1 METVGRYCWA
11 CGGSLPPGRESGTD
25 ATIGETLIDRAAT
38 ARHDQTIRL
47 GLLTAAGVAEEVGRD
62 IAEQLPAEL
71 AARVSPDV
79 RWEIPVVTDESAAR
93 GGAGTEV
100 IDIAHDRLLG
110 ENWHLG
116 IVLTDLPLRIGR
128 RPVVAD
134 ASATHGVAVISL
146 PALGAVQMR
155 RRARDAVV
163 RLVDGLVGESLELG
177 GREGGER
184 RERVRRRLHEIA
196 RAERTMHPDDDNV
209 DVRLVAAVVRGNARL
224 LAGMLR
230 ANRPWRLTSRL
241 SRALAAAGATLVF
254 ALVTAEVWNLAA
266 ALSPWRLAAL
276 SVISMA
282 AVVVFLILVHGLW
295 RRRAAGAGREQAI
308 LFNVATTLTLIIG
321 VASLYC
327 ALFVI
332 ALGAGELLL
341 DRRVVSDA
349 IGGHAS
355 FATYLKIA
363 WMATSL
369 ATVAG
374 ALGAGLE
381 SDAAVREAAY
391 GYRPERETE
400 REGEPAAVQRART
413 D

>member
-1 METVGRYCWA
+1 M
-11 CGGSLPPGRESGTD
+11 
-25 ATIGETLIDRAAT
+25 T
-38 ARHDQTIRL
+38 AE
-47 GLLTAAGVAEEVGRD
+47 GVAEELGRD
-62 IAEQLPAEL
+62 IAEELPAEL
-71 AARVSPDV
+71 AARVSSEV

-100 IDIAHDRLLG
+100 IDAAHARRLG
-110 ENWHLG
+110 EDWHLG

-184 RERVRRRLHEIA
+184 RRRVGRRLHEIA
-196 RAERTMHPDDDNV
+196 RAERTLHPDDENV
-209 DVRLVAAVVRGNARL
+209 DIRLVAAVVRGNARL

-230 ANRPWRLTSRL
+230 ANRPWRLTARL
-241 SRALAAAGATLVF
+241 SRALAAAGAALVF
-254 ALVTAEVWNLAA
+254 ALVTAEVWNLAD

-276 SVISMA
+276 AAISMA
-282 AVVVFLILVHGLW
+282 AVIVFLILVHGLW
-295 RRRAAGAGREQAI
+295 RRRPAGAGREQAI
-308 LFNVATTLTLIIG
+308 LFNVATTLTLTIG

-332 ALGAGELLL
+332 ALAAGGLLL
-341 DRRVVSDA
+341 EQRVVSES
-349 IGGHAS
+349 IGEHAS

-363 WMATSL
+363 WMSTSL
-369 ATVAG
+369 ATAAG

-400 REGEPAAVQRART
+400 REGEPAAAQRART

>member
-1 METVGRYCWA
+1 MGLW
-11 CGGSLPPGRESGTD
+11 GSLPLGRDSGTD
-25 ATIGETLIDRAAT
+25 ATIGRTLIDRAAT
-38 ARHDQTIRL
+38 ARKDPTIRL
-47 GLLTAAGVAEEVGRD
+47 GLMTAAGVSEELGRELAEE
-62 IAEQLPAEL
+62 LPAEL
-71 AARVSPDV
+71 AARVASEV
-79 RWEIPVVTDESAAR
+79 GWEIPVVTDGSAAR

-100 IDIAHDRLLG
+100 IDAAYERVLS
-110 ENWHLG
+110 ESWHLG
-116 IVLTDLPLRIGR
+116 IVLTDLPLHMGR

-134 ASATHGVAVISL
+134 ASATHGVAVVSL

-184 RERVRRRLHEIA
+184 RRRVRRRLHEIA
-196 RAERTMHPDDDNV
+196 RAERTLHPDDDGV
-209 DVRLVAAVVRGNARL
+209 DVRLVAAVVRGNIRL

-230 ANRPWRLTSRL
+230 ANRPWRLIARL

-254 ALVTAEVWNLAA
+254 ALLTAEVWKLAA
-266 ALSPWRLAAL
+266 ALSPWRLGAL

-295 RRRAAGAGREQAI
+295 RRRPAGAGREQAI
-308 LFNVATTLTLIIG
+308 LFNVATTLTLLIG

-332 ALGAGELLL
+332 ALGIGELML
-341 DRRVVSDA
+341 DHRVVSES
-349 IGGHAS
+349 IGKHAN
-355 FATYLKIA
+355 FVTYLKIA
-363 WMATSL
+363 WMTCSL
-369 ATVAG
+369 ATAAG

-381 SDAAVREAAY
+381 SDGAVREAAY

-400 REGEPAAVQRART
+400 REREPAARRSGPGRT
-413 D
+413 DR

>member
-1 METVGRYCWA
+1 M
-11 CGGSLPPGRESGTD
+11 
-25 ATIGETLIDRAAT
+25 
-38 ARHDQTIRL
+38 
-47 GLLTAAGVAEEVGRD
+47 TAAGVAEELGRELAD
-62 IAEQLPAEL
+62 ELPAGL
-71 AARVSPDV
+71 AARVSSEV
-79 RWEIPVVTDESAAR
+79 RWEIPVVTDEVAAR

-100 IDIAHDRLLG
+100 IDAAHERALG

-134 ASATHGVAVISL
+134 ASATHGVAVVSL
-146 PALGAVQMR
+146 PALGAVQIR

-177 GREGGER
+177 GREGDDR
-184 RERVRRRLHEIA
+184 RRRVRRRLQEIA
-196 RAERTMHPDDDNV
+196 RAERTLRPDDGDV

-230 ANRPWRLTSRL
+230 ANRPWRLIARL
-241 SRALAAAGATLVF
+241 SRALAAAGAAIVF
-254 ALVTAEVWNLAA
+254 ALVTAEVWHLAA
-266 ALSPWRLAAL
+266 ALSPWRLGAL

-295 RRRAAGAGREQAI
+295 KRRPAGGGREQAI

-321 VASLYC
+321 VASLSC

-332 ALGAGELLL
+332 ALGAGELML
-341 DRRVVSDA
+341 DQRVVSES
-349 IGGHAS
+349 IGDHVS

-363 WMATSL
+363 WMTSSL

-400 REGEPAAVQRART
+400 RERELAGA
-413 D
+413 

>member
-1 METVGRYCWA
+1 V
-11 CGGSLPPGRESGTD
+11 
-25 ATIGETLIDRAAT
+25 
-38 ARHDQTIRL
+38 
-47 GLLTAAGVAEEVGRD
+47 TAAGVAEELGREL
-62 IAEQLPAEL
+62 AEELPAEL
-71 AARVSPDV
+71 AARVSSEV
-79 RWEIPVVTDESAAR
+79 QWEIPVVNDESAAR

-100 IDIAHDRLLG
+100 IDAAHERVLSED
-110 ENWHLG
+110 WHLG
-116 IVLTDLPLRIGR
+116 IVLTDLPLRMGR

-134 ASATHGVAVISL
+134 ASATHGVGVVSL

-177 GREGGER
+177 GREGGKR
-184 RERVRRRLHEIA
+184 RKRVGRRLHEIA
-196 RAERTMHPDDDNV
+196 RAERTLHPDDDDV
-209 DVRLVAAVVRGNARL
+209 DIRLVAAVVRGNARL

-230 ANRPWRLTSRL
+230 ANRPWRLITRL
-241 SRALAAAGATLVF
+241 SRALAAAGAALVF
-254 ALVTAEVWNLAA
+254 ALVTAEVWNLAV
-266 ALSPWRLAAL
+266 ALSAWRLGAL

-282 AVVVFLILVHGLW
+282 AIVVFLILVHGLW
-295 RRRAAGAGREQAI
+295 RRRPAGAGREQAI

-332 ALGAGELLL
+332 ALGAGELML
-341 DRRVVSDA
+341 DHRVVA
-349 IGGHAS
+349 RTIGNHVG
-355 FATYLKIA
+355 FATYVKIA
-363 WMATSL
+363 WMTTSL
-369 ATVAG
+369 ATAAG

-400 REGEPAAVQRART
+400 REGEAERERETEREREPAAAQRARP

>member
-1 METVGRYCWA
+1 M
-11 CGGSLPPGRESGTD
+11 
-25 ATIGETLIDRAAT
+25 
-38 ARHDQTIRL
+38 
-47 GLLTAAGVAEEVGRD
+47 TAAGVADEVGRD
-62 IAEQLPAEL
+62 IAEELPAEL
-71 AARVSPDV
+71 AANVSSEM

-100 IDIAHDRLLG
+100 IDAAYERLLG
-110 ENWHLG
+110 EDWHLG

-146 PALGAVQMR
+146 PALGAVQIR

-184 RERVRRRLHEIA
+184 RRRVRRRLHEIA
-196 RAERTMHPDDDNV
+196 RAERTVHPDDAGI

-230 ANRPWRLTSRL
+230 ANRPWRLTARL

-254 ALVTAEVWNLAA
+254 ALLTAEVWSLAVT
-266 ALSPWRLAAL
+266 LSAWRLAAL
-276 SVISMA
+276 SVISLA

-295 RRRAAGAGREQAI
+295 RRRPAGTGREQAI

-321 VASLYC
+321 VASLCC

-332 ALGAGELLL
+332 ALGVGELML
-341 DRRVVSDA
+341 DHRVVSES
-349 IGGHAS
+349 IGEHAS

-363 WMATSL
+363 WLSTSL
-369 ATVAG
+369 ATAAG

-381 SDAAVREAAY
+381 SDASVREAAY

-400 REGEPAAVQRART
+400 REREPAPAQPART

>member
-1 METVGRYCWA
+1 M
-11 CGGSLPPGRESGTD
+11 
-25 ATIGETLIDRAAT
+25 
-38 ARHDQTIRL
+38 
-47 GLLTAAGVAEEVGRD
+47 TAAGVAEELGRD
-62 IAEQLPAEL
+62 IAEELPGEL
-71 AARVSPDV
+71 AARVSSEV

-100 IDIAHDRLLG
+100 IDVAHERLLREG
-110 ENWHLG
+110 WHLG

-146 PALGAVQMR
+146 PALGAMQMR

-177 GREGGER
+177 GREGGVR
-184 RERVRRRLHEIA
+184 RQHVRRRLHEIA
-196 RAERTMHPDDDNV
+196 RAERTLHPDDDNV

-230 ANRPWRLTSRL
+230 ANRPWRLAARL

-254 ALVTAEVWNLAA
+254 ALLTAEVWDLAA
-266 ALSPWRLAAL
+266 ALSPWRLVVL
-276 SVISMA
+276 SVISTA

-295 RRRAAGAGREQAI
+295 RRRPAGAGREQAI

-341 DRRVVSDA
+341 DRRVVSVS
-349 IGGHAS
+349 IGGHVS

-363 WMATSL
+363 WMTTSL

-400 REGEPAAVQRART
+400 RERVQAAAQPART

>member
-1 METVGRYCWA
+1 MT
-11 CGGSLPPGRESGTD
+11 
-25 ATIGETLIDRAAT
+25 AT
-38 ARHDQTIRL
+38 
-47 GLLTAAGVAEEVGRD
+47 GVAEELGREL
-62 IAEQLPAEL
+62 AEELPAGL
-71 AARVSPDV
+71 AARVSSEV
-79 RWEIPVVTDESAAR
+79 RWEIPVVTDELAAR

-100 IDIAHDRLLG
+100 IDAAHERMLR

-116 IVLTDLPLRIGR
+116 VVLTDLPLRMGR

-134 ASATHGVAVISL
+134 ASATHGVAVVSL

-177 GREGGER
+177 GREGGDR
-184 RERVRRRLHEIA
+184 RRRVRRRLHEIA
-196 RAERTMHPDDDNV
+196 RAERTLRPDDDDDV

-230 ANRPWRLTSRL
+230 ANRPWRLIARL
-241 SRALAAAGATLVF
+241 SRALAAAGAALVF
-254 ALVTAEVWNLAA
+254 ALVTAEVWDLAA
-266 ALSPWRLAAL
+266 ALSPWRLGAL

-295 RRRAAGAGREQAI
+295 KRRPAGGVREQAI

-321 VASLYC
+321 VASLCC

-332 ALGAGELLL
+332 ALGAGELML
-341 DRRVVSDA
+341 DHRVVSGS
-349 IGGHAS
+349 IGDHVS

-363 WMATSL
+363 WMTSSL

-400 REGEPAAVQRART
+400 REREPAAAQRARPG
-413 D
+413 

>member
-1 METVGRYCWA
+1 VPLGLW
-11 CGGSLPPGRESGTD
+11 GSLPCRVQSPAQDG
-25 ATIGETLIDRAAT
+25 ATIGKTLIDRTPT
-38 ARHDQTIRL
+38 ARDNPTIRL
-47 GLLTAAGVAEEVGRD
+47 GLMTAAGLAEELGREL
-62 IAEQLPAEL
+62 AEELPAEL
-71 AARVSPDV
+71 AARVSSEV
-79 RWEIPVVTDESAAR
+79 RWEIPVVTDELAAR

-100 IDIAHDRLLG
+100 IDAAHERVLG
-110 ENWHLG
+110 EDWHLG
-116 IVLTDLPLRIGR
+116 VVLTDLPLRIGR

-134 ASATHGVAVISL
+134 ASATHGVAVVSL

-177 GREGGER
+177 GREGGKR

-196 RAERTMHPDDDNV
+196 RAERTLRPDDD
-209 DVRLVAAVVRGNARL
+209 DVELRLVAAVVRGNARL

-230 ANRPWRLTSRL
+230 ANRPWRLIARL
-241 SRALAAAGATLVF
+241 SRALAAAGAAVVF
-254 ALVTAEVWNLAA
+254 ALVTAEVWDLAA
-266 ALSPWRLAAL
+266 ALSPWRLGAL

-282 AVVVFLILVHGLW
+282 SVVVFLILVHGLW
-295 RRRAAGAGREQAI
+295 RRRPAGAGREQAI
-308 LFNVATTLTLIIG
+308 LFNVATTLTLTIG

-332 ALGAGELLL
+332 ALGAGELML
-341 DRRVVSDA
+341 DHRVVSGSVGA
-349 IGGHAS
+349 PVS
-355 FATYLKIA
+355 FATYLRIA
-363 WMATSL
+363 WLTSSI

-391 GYRPERETE
+391 GYRPERVTE
-400 REGEPAAVQRART
+400 REREPASA
-413 D
+413 

>member
-1 METVGRYCWA
+1 MWV
-11 CGGSLPPGRESGTD
+11 SLPPVETPGTD
-25 ATIGETLIDRAAT
+25 ATIGKTLIDRTPT
-38 ARHDQTIRL
+38 ARHGQTIRL
-47 GLLTAAGVAEEVGRD
+47 GLMTAPGVAEELGREL
-62 IAEQLPAEL
+62 AEELPAEL
-71 AARVSPDV
+71 AAKVSSEV

-100 IDIAHDRLLG
+100 IDAAHERMLRED
-110 ENWHLG
+110 WHLG
-116 IVLTDLPLRIGR
+116 VVLTDLPLRIGR

-134 ASATHGVAVISL
+134 ASATHGVAVVSL

-177 GREGGER
+177 KREGGER
-184 RERVRRRLHEIA
+184 RRRVRRRLHEIA
-196 RAERTMHPDDDNV
+196 RAERTVHPDDDNI

-230 ANRPWRLTSRL
+230 ANRPWRLIARL
-241 SRALAAAGATLVF
+241 SRALAAAGAALIF
-254 ALVTAEVWNLAA
+254 ALVTAELWNLAA
-266 ALSPWRLAAL
+266 ALSPWRLGAL
-276 SVISMA
+276 TVISTA

-295 RRRAAGAGREQAI
+295 RRRPAGPGREQAI
-308 LFNVATTLTLIIG
+308 LFNVATTLTLVIG

-327 ALFVI
+327 ELFVI
-332 ALGAGELLL
+332 ALGAGELML
-341 DRRVVSDA
+341 DHRVVSQA
-349 IGGHAS
+349 IGHHAS

-363 WMATSL
+363 WLTSSL

-400 REGEPAAVQRART
+400 RGREPAAAQQART
-413 D
+413 G

>member
-1 METVGRYCWA
+1 M
-11 CGGSLPPGRESGTD
+11 
-25 ATIGETLIDRAAT
+25 LIDRAPT

-47 GLLTAAGVAEEVGRD
+47 GLMTAEGVAEELGRD
-62 IAEQLPAEL
+62 IAEELPAEL
-71 AARVSPDV
+71 AARVSSEV
-79 RWEIPVVTDESAAR
+79 RWETPVVTDEAAAR

-100 IDIAHDRLLG
+100 IDVAHERLLG
-110 ENWHLG
+110 EDWNLG

-146 PALGAVQMR
+146 PALGAVQLR

-177 GREGGER
+177 GREGEER
-184 RERVRRRLHEIA
+184 RQRVRRRLHEIA
-196 RAERTMHPDDDNV
+196 RAERTLSPDDEDI
-209 DVRLVAAVVRGNARL
+209 DVRLVAAVVRGNVRL

-230 ANRPWRLTSRL
+230 ANRPWRLAARL

-254 ALVTAEVWNLAA
+254 ALVTAEVWSLAA

-276 SVISMA
+276 SAISMA
-282 AVVVFLILVHGLW
+282 AVVVFLVLVHGLW
-295 RRRAAGAGREQAI
+295 RRRPAGAGREQAI
-308 LFNVATTLTLIIG
+308 LFNVATTLTLTIG
-321 VASLYC
+321 VASLYG

-332 ALGAGELLL
+332 ALGSGELLL
-341 DRRVVSDA
+341 DHRVIAGS
-349 IGGHAS
+349 IGHRVS
-355 FATYLKIA
+355 FADYLKIA
-363 WMATSL
+363 WMTTSL

-400 REGEPAAVQRART
+400 REGKDEGA
-413 D
+413 

>member
-1 METVGRYCWA
+1 LEGLRVF
-11 CGGSLPPGRESGTD
+11 TD
-25 ATIGETLIDRAAT
+25 VTIGTTLIDRAPT
-38 ARHDQTIRL
+38 AGPDRTIRL
-47 GLLTAAGVAEEVGRD
+47 ALITAAGVAEELGRE
-62 IAEQLPAEL
+62 IAEELPAEL
-71 AARVSPDV
+71 AARVSSEV
-79 RWEIPVVTDESAAR
+79 RWEIPVVTDDSASS

-100 IDIAHDRLLG
+100 IDAAYGRVLA

-116 IVLTDLPLRIGR
+116 IVLTDLPLRFGR

-184 RERVRRRLHEIA
+184 RQRVRRRLHEIA
-196 RAERTMHPDDDNV
+196 RAERTLRPDDDDV

-230 ANRPWRLTSRL
+230 ANRPWQLIARL
-241 SRALAAAGATLVF
+241 SRALAAAGATLIF
-254 ALVTAEVWNLAA
+254 ALLTAEVWDLAT
-266 ALSPWRLAAL
+266 ALSPWRLGAL

-282 AVVVFLILVHGLW
+282 VVVLFLILVHGLW
-295 RRRAAGAGREQAI
+295 RRRPAGAGREQAI
-308 LFNVATTLTLIIG
+308 LFNAATTLTLSIG

-327 ALFVI
+327 GLFVI
-332 ALGAGELLL
+332 ALGAGALLL
-341 DRRVVSDA
+341 DHGVISKA

-355 FATYLKIA
+355 FATYLEIA
-363 WMATSL
+363 WMVSSL

-400 REGEPAAVQRART
+400 REREPAPAQRART